1 MAVFICS
8 VKIALSPFESCAFSK
23 ETTSWDNSL
32 TLFSLKSADKAGAL
46 QAVRRMALK
55 MVVKAKVTNNCILNV
70 FILNPL
76 SVEF

>member
-1 MAVFICS
+1 
-8 VKIALSPFESCAFSK
+8 
-23 ETTSWDNSL
+23 
-32 TLFSLKSADKAGAL
+32 
-46 QAVRRMALK
+46 MALK

>member
-1 MAVFICS
+1 
-8 VKIALSPFESCAFSK
+8 
-23 ETTSWDNSL
+23 
-32 TLFSLKSADKAGAL
+32 
-46 QAVRRMALK
+46 MALT